1 MQKLV
6 KGRNNMGKFG
16 NDKNQVL
23 SFLNLN
29 KIFIASKALN
39 FSNIFS
45 LADICWTGAVDG
57 PNIEAIR
64 SSELIC
70 FIEKVKSGPGTES
83 QKFFRMRTLKNARL
97 NENSFHWF
105 LRPMFGVPNVQSR
118 PK

>member
-39 FSNIFS
+39 FSNI
-45 LADICWTGAVDG
+45 LTK
-57 PNIEAIR
+57 
-64 SSELIC
+64 SEI
-70 FIEKVKSGPGTES
+70 SGHSG
-83 QKFFRMRTLKNARL
+83 L
-97 NENSFHWF
+97 
-105 LRPMFGVPNVQSR
+105 
-118 PK
+118 